1 MGWGFRPVAASSGVW
16 EYQPA
21 VEVTVWPSP
30 TGMSTTSSMGYGN
43 FQCRPGLSNCSA
55 PTPTGFPRRSLT
67 ATWFGLTVNTPEKM
81 NAATSAPIRNLT
93 MVEVLRSASDKAC
106 APASSS
112 PRGGSGTSGGFGA
125 GAASAGAGLE
135 SGWEGSLAIVW
146 NLSRG
151 CTATVVRCAV
161 Q

>member
-1 MGWGFRPVAASSGVW
+1 MPLGWGFRPTAASSGVW

-21 VEVTVWPSP
+21 VEVILWLSP
-30 TGMSTTSSMGYGN
+30 TGMSTTSSIGYGS

-67 ATWFGLTVNTPEKM
+67 AIWFGLTVNTPEKT
-81 NAATSAPIRNLT
+81 NAATSAAISTLT

-106 APASSS
+106 APASST
-112 PRGGSGTSGGFGA
+112 PRSGSGASGRFGV
-125 GAASAGAGLE
+125 GAASAGPGLE
-135 SGWEGSLAIVW
+135 SGWEASSAMVW
-146 NLSRG
+146 NSG
-151 CTATVVRCAV
+151 FV